1 MGSQRQR
8 TSTLHG
14 VYRGHRNKMTKD
26 GELEWMVNA
35 LLSSQDRVSKFRGE
49 AF

>member
-8 TSTLHG
+8 TSALHG
-14 VYRGHRNKMTKD
+14 VYRGHRDKMPKV
-26 GELEWMVNA
+26 GEHEKTVNA
-35 LLSSQDRVSKFRGE
+35 LLSSQDRVSKFRAE